1 IRVLIPDSA
10 IWRICGSRGKLPPAI
25 NLLHKRDLKLM
36 QTPKTLRRVVVT
48 GIGCV
53 SPIGIGKEQYW
64 QGIREGRS
72 GTGRITRFDTTDLP
86 VQIAAEVK
94 DFDPDQFIP
103 PKDRQ
108 HVSHAVAYAI
118 ASAELAFGDAGI
130 NPREMALDE
139 KRDIGI

>member
-1 IRVLIPDSA
+1 
-10 IWRICGSRGKLPPAI
+10 
-25 NLLHKRDLKLM
+25 M

-53 SPIGIGKEQYW
+53 TPIGIGKEQFW
-64 QGIREGRS
+64 QSVREGRS
-72 GTGRITRFDTTDLP
+72 GAARITRFEPDDLP

-94 DFDPDQFIP
+94 NFDPDQFIP

-118 ASAELAFGDAGI
+118 ASAELAFAGHLQCQTSSGPGT
-130 NPREMALDE
+130 NRRTLAEGTAAG
-139 KRDIGI
+139 R